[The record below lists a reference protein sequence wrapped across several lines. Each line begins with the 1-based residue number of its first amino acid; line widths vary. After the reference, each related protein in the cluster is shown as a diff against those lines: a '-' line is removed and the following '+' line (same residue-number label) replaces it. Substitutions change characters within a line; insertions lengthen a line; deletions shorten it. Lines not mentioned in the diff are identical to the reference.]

1 MAAQQMDDSLPGR
14 RPHQQVGS
22 FADTDPADRQE
33 LLAALQKAYDT
44 MSDTVEKKV
53 ELIEKTRAYD
63 GFFKID
69 RYRLRHTTPDGTMG
83 PEITRENFERGNA
96 AAILVY
102 DKHRDAV
109 LLVEEFRIG
118 NYAAGMTGEDAW
130 SLAPM
135 AGMIEEGETGIDC
148 VIREAREEAGIVI
161 DEADVLGPWRAL
173 SSPGGTSEIVD
184 VFVAFAPLD
193 LDPSLMGNDEGEFTR
208 PVTMPRE
215 AMLELIDTKP
225 VPASLAMAGM
235 RLQRL
240 LDLDKVPAAAPQ
252 IEI

>member
-1 MAAQQMDDSLPGR
+1 MTCRQHVGLPAGR
-14 RPHQQVGS
+14 PFQQVGS
-22 FADTDPADRQE
+22 FAATDPADRHE
-33 LLAALQKAYDT
+33 LLSALEESFDT
-44 MSDTVEKKV
+44 MGNTLEKKV

-69 RYRLRHTTPDGTMG
+69 RYRLRHSTPDSAMG

-102 DKHRDAV
+102 DRDRDAV

-118 NYAAGMTGEDAW
+118 NYAAGLTGEDAW

-135 AGMIEEGETGIDC
+135 AGMIEEGESGLDC
-148 VIREAREEAGIVI
+148 VIREAREEAGILI
-161 DEADVLGPWRAL
+161 SEEDVMGPWRAL

-193 LDPSLMGNDEGEFTR
+193 LDPTLMGNDEDEFTR
-208 PVTMPRE
+208 PVIMPRE
-215 AMLELIDTKP
+215 AMLELIDTMP

-240 LDLDKVPAAAPQ
+240 LDLEKVSAAAPSP
-252 IEI
+252 